1 MNPDLPDILA
11 RRLAEPL
18 PGTAAAG
25 RFEPRPSLGLSYDQV
40 PPDARQAAVLLLLY
54 PHQGRWHIPL
64 TLRPAHLPDHAR
76 QVSLPG
82 GALEP
87 GEPSDR
93 AALREFHEELG
104 AQGLEVRLLGRLSPI
119 YVRASN
125 FRVEAWIG
133 AGDHRPQWSPNARE
147 VEQLLEVPLDH
158 LMDAANLGSH
168 ERSYRGVPYTAPHFT
183 WQSCRIWGATCR
195 ILGELIAILEELAV
209 AL

>member
-1 MNPDLPDILA
+1 MNRDLPDILA

-18 PGTAAAG
+18 PGPGAG
-25 RFEPRPSLGLSYDQV
+25 RFEPRPSLGRSYDQA
-40 PPDARQAAVLLLLY
+40 PPDARQAAVLLFLY

-93 AALREFHEELG
+93 AAVREFHEELG
-104 AQGLEVRLLGRLSPI
+104 AEGLEVRLLGHLSPI

-125 FRVEAWIG
+125 FRVEAWVG
-133 AGDHRPQWSPNARE
+133 AADRQPQWNPNAHE

-158 LMDAANLGSH
+158 LMDPANQGSH
-168 ERSYRGVPYTAPHFT
+168 QRSYQGSTYTVPHFT
-183 WQSCRIWGATCR
+183 WQPCQIWGATCR
-195 ILGELIAILEELAV
+195 ILGELVIILEELAV
-209 AL
+209 PL